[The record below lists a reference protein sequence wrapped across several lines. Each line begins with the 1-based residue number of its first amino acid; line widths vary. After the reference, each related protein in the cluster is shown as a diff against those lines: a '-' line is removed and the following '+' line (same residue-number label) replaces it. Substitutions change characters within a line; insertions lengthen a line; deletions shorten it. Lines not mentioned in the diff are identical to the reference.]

1 MTQGDI
7 LIVDDEPTNRLML
20 CRRLQKEGYLCRE
33 ATSGQAALEA
43 VAEQQPDLILLDVMM
58 PDLDGFEVCR
68 RLRSKV
74 ATRAIPIVLVTA
86 LSDRHNRVK
95 GLEAGADDFLTKP
108 VDPPE
113 LTARVR
119 SLLRLR
125 YFQTL
130 SAQSELLEASFRD
143 LGVGVV
149 VTEPNGVVVACNR
162 RARHLLDI
170 REDDALGLD
179 FHRHLSR
186 FELAPPLAAV
196 LAAGTAQIDFDV
208 IRAGTPRLVVA
219 GRLTRVLDPEGQP
232 VYHALA
238 LRDVT
243 DEREADRLRS
253 DFLSLT
259 AHKIRTPMTIL
270 RGLVELCDERY
281 REYALEIMD
290 DVMPDLVAKMDE
302 VTGILDSL
310 LRHDQLQAMREQLAP
325 VSCELAE
332 CVTEAAAA
340 VRERWTARPLTIA
353 APAATL
359 PMAAADLAMV
369 LRELGE
375 NTVKFG
381 GDTLTVTAD
390 LCGEPLELRL
400 SDNAD
405 GIPHEH
411 FDHVFEACFQIDQG
425 FTGQVPGLGIGL
437 ATVRQVVRAYGGE
450 IDIVESVPR
459 AGTVFRLRLP
469 RPGGPMVSPVG

>member
-1 MTQGDI
+1 
-7 LIVDDEPTNRLML
+7 
-20 CRRLQKEGYLCRE
+20 
-33 ATSGQAALEA
+33 
-43 VAEQQPDLILLDVMM
+43 
-58 PDLDGFEVCR
+58 
-68 RLRSKV
+68 
-74 ATRAIPIVLVTA
+74 
-86 LSDRHNRVK
+86 
-95 GLEAGADDFLTKP
+95 
-108 VDPPE
+108 
-113 LTARVR
+113 
-119 SLLRLR
+119 
-125 YFQTL
+125 
-130 SAQSELLEASFRD
+130 
-143 LGVGVV
+143 
-149 VTEPNGVVVACNR
+149 
-162 RARHLLDI
+162 
-170 REDDALGLD
+170 
-179 FHRHLSR
+179 
-186 FELAPPLAAV
+186 
-196 LAAGTAQIDFDV
+196 
-208 IRAGTPRLVVA
+208 
-219 GRLTRVLDPEGQP
+219 
-232 VYHALA
+232 
-238 LRDVT
+238 
-243 DEREADRLRS
+243 
-253 DFLSLT
+253 
-259 AHKIRTPMTIL
+259 MTIL

>member
-1 MTQGDI
+1 MTHGDI

-20 CRRLQKEGYLCRE
+20 SRRLQNEGYSCRE
-33 ATSGQAALEA
+33 AASGQAALDA
-43 VAEQQPDLILLDVMM
+43 IAEQPPDLILLDVMM

-86 LSDRHNRVK
+86 LSDRHNRVQ

-125 YFQTL
+125 YFQSL
-130 SAQSELLEASFRD
+130 SAQSELLESSFRD

-149 VTEPNGVVVACNR
+149 VTEPNGIVVACNL
-162 RARHLLDI
+162 RARHLLAI
-170 REDDALGLD
+170 PEQEAIGLD
-179 FHRHLSR
+179 FHAHLER
-186 FELAPPLAAV
+186 FEVEPCLADV
-196 LAAGTAQIDFDV
+196 LADHAAQADFD
-208 IRAGTPRLVVA
+208 IRRSGSPSLVVA
-219 GRLTRVLDPEGQP
+219 ARLTRVLDPEGAP

-243 DEREADRLRS
+243 DEREVDRLRS

-281 REYALEIMD
+281 KEYALEIMD
-290 DVMPDLVAKMDE
+290 DVMPDLVAKMEE

-310 LRHDQLQAMREQLAP
+310 LRHDHLQAMREQLAP
-325 VSCELAE
+325 VHTDL
-332 CVTEAAAA
+332 AAAA
-340 VRERWTARPLTIA
+340 AAAADAVRQRWTTLKLTLT
-353 APAATL
+353 APAAEV
-359 PMAAADLAMV
+359 PMAAADLQLV

-381 GDTLTVTAD
+381 GDTLTVTAAAD
-390 LCGEPLELRL
+390 DAMVELRL
-400 SDNAD
+400 TDNAS

-411 FDHVFEACFQIDQG
+411 FDRVFEPCFQIDLG

-437 ATVRQVVRAYGGE
+437 ATVRQVVRAYRGE
-450 IDIVESVPR
+450 IDVLESTMGS
-459 AGTVFRLRLP
+459 GTTFRVRLP
-469 RPGGPMVSPVG
+469 QPGAPDIAPAG